1 MKYQNFTYKDHINK
15 EHHISAQKKKYGGNT
30 GIHFHE
36 FFEIEIAID
45 GTGACMIN
53 GNEYAMKRGTGYIL
67 TPADFHYLSGKENLM
82 LYNVMFD
89 ESIVNKQ
96 LLVKLFENEKNRYFS
111 FDENEIKE
119 ITFLCEALIKER
131 NEEKEYVSF
140 AVTNLLELIII
151 FILRKIGSNESKNG
165 RNSLVMNN
173 VLRYI
178 YTHLRENPTLAQMAA
193 MCNYSPNYFSRLF
206 RENTGKKYTDF
217 LNSLKINTAKRLLSS
232 SEISVKE
239 IAQECGYSS
248 VSNFYRVFKEE
259 TGIAPLNFRRSK
271 NNYEK

>member
-1 MKYQNFTYKDHINK
+1 LKYKNFTYKDHINK
-15 EHHISAQKKKYGGNT
+15 EHHITAHKKNFGGHT

-45 GTGACMIN
+45 GFGSCMFN
-53 GNEYAMKRGTGYIL
+53 GNEYVMKRGTGYIL
-67 TPADFHYLSGKENLM
+67 TPADFHYLSGKDNLM
-82 LYNVMFD
+82 LYNIMFD
-89 ESIVNKQ
+89 ESIVNKE

-111 FDENEIKE
+111 FSEKQLKE
-119 ITFLCEALIKER
+119 ISLLCEALIKER
-131 NEEKEYVSF
+131 NEENEYNSF
-140 AVTNLLELIII
+140 AVNNLLELIII
-151 FILRKIGSNESKNG
+151 YILRKIGKSENKGN
-165 RNSLVMNN
+165 RTSLVINN

-178 YTHLRENPTLAQMAA
+178 YTHLRENPTLAQMAE

-206 RENTGKKYTDF
+206 KDTTGKKYTDF

-232 SEISVKE
+232 SDISVKE

-259 TGIAPLNFRRSK
+259 TGIAPLTFRRSK
-271 NNYEK
+271 NDYEK

>member
-1 MKYQNFTYKDHINK
+1 M
-15 EHHISAQKKKYGGNT
+15 
-30 GIHFHE
+30 
-36 FFEIEIAID
+36 
-45 GTGACMIN
+45 
-53 GNEYAMKRGTGYIL
+53 
-67 TPADFHYLSGKENLM
+67 
-82 LYNVMFD
+82 
-89 ESIVNKQ
+89 
-96 LLVKLFENEKNRYFS
+96 
-111 FDENEIKE
+111 
-119 ITFLCEALIKER
+119 CEALIKER
-131 NEEKEYVSF
+131 NEEKEHVSF

-151 FILRKIGSNESKNG
+151 FILRKIGSNESKKG

-193 MCNYSPNYFSRLF
+193 MCNYSSNYFSRLF

-271 NNYEK
+271 NDYEK